1 MKVRIY
7 AQCQEQEI
15 LPLLLHPD
23 LQIKGSLKRKKKK
36 VIGKRSDLAALYS
49 LMGKEGWQERKNPE
63 FC

>member
-1 MKVRIY
+1 MPRTGNTSSLTPSRP
-7 AQCQEQEI
+7 AN
-15 LPLLLHPD
+15 
-23 LQIKGSLKRKKKK
+23 KGEFKKKKKKK